1 MPFSF
6 RWLLVLILHV
16 LYGIQSSGFV
26 PVMFAVQHYFP
37 QPLFNIFIPR
47 VAQCSGTFV
56 LLLYLCSLYFL
67 EVIYLAGM

>member
-37 QPLFNIFIPR
+37 QALFNIFHP
-47 VAQCSGTFV
+47 QSGTVQWYFCFAAVFV
-56 LLLYLCSLYFL
+56 FSVFS
-67 EVIYLAGM
+67 